1 MASSPEN
8 HMHLRP
14 GVEMKN
20 RYLDRQQII
29 NQLEQIARQILEDFA
44 SDITITCAHSPS
56 LIKPDHQFADQPYT
70 DPIQIKTTPQAGPLP
85 TLRVELTD
93 ADQDD
98 LKAIQIYIER
108 MLLDSAYI
116 ILPVYPRQMGELN
129 SDNQITFTISL
140 SNNRHRTVS

>member
-1 MASSPEN
+1 MPSNHEN
-8 HMHLRP
+8 THVRP
-14 GVEMKN
+14 GVEFQY
-20 RYLDRQQII
+20 RYLSRQQII

-56 LIKPDHQFADQPYT
+56 LIKPDHQFADQSYT

-93 ADQDD
+93 VDQDD

-116 ILPVYPRQMGELN
+116 ILPVYPRQTGEKA
-129 SDNQITFTISL
+129 SSKKTIMISL